1 MKIAVLADIHGN
13 RQAMETVIDHIDQWQ
28 PDHVIVNGDTVNR
41 GPCSL
46 ACWQAISARMEQG
59 WQHTLGNHEGYQ
71 LNILANGFKS
81 EIERQIFMPLEK
93 AYQQLGQQVQ
103 SFTQLP
109 SQVSLYAPDG
119 SELRATHASM
129 NSNRD
134 SIFADSSLTTL
145 REQIAPPPAIFV
157 TAHTHMAF
165 QRQVDKTLLV
175 NTGSVGTPADKDI
188 RASYAQIIWENG
200 RWYAKIIRLD
210 YDREATICDF
220 NESGIL
226 SDETIFAQLVFQEWF
241 EADFYMFHWMDLY
254 YEDVVAGKIGLKTAV
269 TQYLQQRAGE
279 TR

>member
-200 RWYAKIIRLD
+200 RWHAKNLRLD
-210 YDREATICDF
+210 YDREATIHDF